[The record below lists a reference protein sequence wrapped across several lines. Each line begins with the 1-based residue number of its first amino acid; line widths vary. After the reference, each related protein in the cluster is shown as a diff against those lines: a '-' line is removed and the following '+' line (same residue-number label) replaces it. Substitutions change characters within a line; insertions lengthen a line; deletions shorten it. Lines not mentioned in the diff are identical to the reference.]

1 MKDGGMGGMVGADSG
16 SLGQLGRASSPAAQ
30 TADAYVCVPEGIDAF
45 TTSREGGE
53 LTGLAWLRGPG

>member
-1 MKDGGMGGMVGADSG
+1 MKDGGMGGMVGADCD
-16 SLGQLGRASSPAAQ
+16 SLGQLGRASSPAAP
-30 TADAYVCVPEGIDAF
+30 TAAAYVGVLEGIVAF